1 MFKQLAKHL
10 SNCPKWKSHIRKL
23 KLKKEV
29 CAEVSSQWFQ
39 FKRVGVRL
47 ETLVWRVV
55 AKYQR
60 KQEEFTIQSGLQ
72 VENKTSTTI
81 NNTRI

>member
-1 MFKQLAKHL
+1 MKML
-10 SNCPKWKSHIRKL
+10 SFEFLQEKGSF
-23 KLKKEV
+23 
-29 CAEVSSQWFQ
+29 SSQWFQ